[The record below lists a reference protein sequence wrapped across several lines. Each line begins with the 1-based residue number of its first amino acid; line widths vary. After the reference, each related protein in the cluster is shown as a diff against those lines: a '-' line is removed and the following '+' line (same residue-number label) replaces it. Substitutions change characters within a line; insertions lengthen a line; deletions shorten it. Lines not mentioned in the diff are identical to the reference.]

1 MSRGDLG
8 SSTFQLACK
17 WAALKNLWQFGCSIK
32 STSPQ
37 ARTSWSWLAQVMTG
51 MIPTFRADFPTL
63 SSKTVSPSVKLLST
77 KL

>member
-1 MSRGDLG
+1 
-8 SSTFQLACK
+8 
-17 WAALKNLWQFGCSIK
+17 
-32 STSPQ
+32 
-37 ARTSWSWLAQVMTG
+37 MTG